1 MNKGNVFNSEE
12 IGNGPVYSTV
22 GKGKRE
28 KKKKIRRKEEE
39 EKKKGMPL
47 KLVIDQPFDL
57 EIFLIFVIKIKK
69 YNRINKR
76 KLFKLRKFNY
86 FKVHFKI
93 YGKYIY
99 MSNM

>member
-1 MNKGNVFNSEE
+1 MVLF
-12 IGNGPVYSTV
+12 IRPL
-22 GKGKRE
+22 GKEKEKRKRKLE
-28 KKKKIRRKEEE
+28 GKKK
-39 EKKKGMPL
+39 KKKGMLL
-47 KLVIDQPFDL
+47 KLLIDQPFDL

-93 YGKYIY
+93 YSKYIY
-99 MSNM
+99 VSNM

>member
-57 EIFLIFVIKIKK
+57 
-69 YNRINKR
+69 
-76 KLFKLRKFNY
+76 
-86 FKVHFKI
+86 
-93 YGKYIY
+93 
-99 MSNM
+99 

>member
-1 MNKGNVFNSEE
+1 MSKGNVFNSEE

-39 EKKKGMPL
+39 KKGMLL
-47 KLVIDQPFDL
+47 KLLIDQPFDL

-93 YGKYIY
+93 YSKYIY